1 LQQALVSIWS
11 IVDRLNGYLVEKEPW
26 KAVKDPSRHD
36 EVASVL
42 YAGAEALRIL
52 AILVQPIMPSA
63 AERLWEQL
71 GIPEPLPHQRV
82 PTSVGWGGLKPGTA
96 TVKGGSLF
104 PRVDID

>member
-1 LQQALVSIWS
+1 
-11 IVDRLNGYLVEKEPW
+11 
-26 KAVKDPSRHD
+26 
-36 EVASVL
+36 
-42 YAGAEALRIL
+42 
-52 AILVQPIMPSA
+52 VQPIMPSS